1 MMNISNQKMSVES
14 LESIQELSLN
24 GHTHEKSLLLKPKVD
39 NIDIQKKILLPP
51 RKTSLKKTSV
61 IVEYPPEDN
70 LTILKDKLDIL
81 QIDILTTSLLETLD
95 QDLILKEK
103 DLKPFWTKQ
112 SKEISEKLWL
122 PTKID
127 YVDSVLTCLKTSS
140 KHIPMGQSWFS
151 IKQKHHH
158 KLNSSTISCPS
169 SLFSHLDS
177 MDYEVIQSKKK
188 SKIPSLKTLKG
199 RFLPTQEQKEQ
210 IQLMMDQTR
219 WYYNF
224 LISIIKD
231 RYRDLKNLKSVSY
244 YSIRDL
250 LSEYDYIEES
260 DDNRYFKLREN
271 KENKKQI
278 KPSWW
283 SNVFTRIPRGVAKKI
298 SQNINSMLSNYHNK
312 NINNFELKFK
322 SKKKSNFDFIL
333 FEDSSFPAFFK
344 EIKSQYWFTNRKG
357 KKQKSTFK
365 ELINETQPKGFE
377 VIYDKMKDHYYFH
390 YPVDYNFYPKDDRR
404 NESQI
409 NFVSSEDKN
418 RITSLDPGI
427 RKFLV
432 GYDPDG
438 IINIIGEDAN
448 KEIIPLL
455 LEIDKSKNIT
465 KTNLWRKIKN
475 RISEMHWK
483 TISFLTR
490 NYDKIMI
497 PNFKISQ
504 MVKGK
509 KLGKM
514 TKRMLYMFSFHSFIE
529 KLKFK
534 CLNTNKKL
542 YIVNEDYTSKTCTN
556 CGHLNDIKTLEIYKC
571 KECNL
576 IIDRDINGSRNIMI
590 KNIIK

>member
-1 MMNISNQKMSVES
+1 MFVES

-24 GHTHEKSLLLKPKVD
+24 GHIQEKLPILKPKAD

-70 LTILKDKLDIL
+70 LTILKDKLDIS

-112 SKEISEKLWL
+112 SKEISERLWL

-127 YVDSVLTCLKTSS
+127 YVDSVLTYSKTSS

-158 KLNSSTISCPS
+158 KQNSSTISCPS

-177 MDYEVIQSKKK
+177 MDYEVTQSKKK

-224 LISIIKD
+224 FISVIKD
-231 RYRDLKNLKSVSY
+231 RYRDLKKLKSVSY

-250 LSEYDYIEES
+250 LSQYDYIEES

-298 SQNINSMLSNYHNK
+298 SQNINSMLSNYPTK
-312 NINNFELKFK
+312 NFLIPG
-322 SKKKSNFDFIL
+322 SKLVIL
-333 FEDSSFPAFFK
+333 FLSSDETK
-344 EIKSQYWFTNRKG
+344 
-357 KKQKSTFK
+357 
-365 ELINETQPKGFE
+365 LIW
-377 VIYDKMKDHYYFH
+377 
-390 YPVDYNFYPKDDRR
+390 
-404 NESQI
+404 
-409 NFVSSEDKN
+409 
-418 RITSLDPGI
+418 L
-427 RKFLV
+427 
-432 GYDPDG
+432 
-438 IINIIGEDAN
+438 
-448 KEIIPLL
+448 
-455 LEIDKSKNIT
+455 
-465 KTNLWRKIKN
+465 
-475 RISEMHWK
+475 
-483 TISFLTR
+483 SFLL
-490 NYDKIMI
+490 
-497 PNFKISQ
+497 SS
-504 MVKGK
+504 
-509 KLGKM
+509 LG
-514 TKRMLYMFSFHSFIE
+514 
-529 KLKFK
+529 
-534 CLNTNKKL
+534 
-542 YIVNEDYTSKTCTN
+542 
-556 CGHLNDIKTLEIYKC
+556 
-571 KECNL
+571 
-576 IIDRDINGSRNIMI
+576 
-590 KNIIK
+590 